1 SLMNGLKLNAAQIHK
16 HGKRA
21 DSIVKN
27 MMQHASEGV
36 TERYPID
43 INAFVE
49 EYIGLSYHGMKAQTP
64 ELDVTVVRDF
74 DDGAGNVVMTPQE
87 MGRVLVNLLNN
98 AFYAVHEHRKSA
110 GADYSPTVTVRT
122 KRVDSRMEISVIDN
136 GPGIPDGVKDKIF
149 QPLFTTKPTGSGT
162 GLGLSLAFDIVT
174 QMHGGQL
181 LVDTEVG
188 RGTTFVAR
196 IPIDP
201 KIHVDNS

>member
-1 SLMNGLKLNAAQIHK
+1 M
-16 HGKRA
+16 
-21 DSIVKN
+21 
-27 MMQHASEGV
+27 

-64 ELDVTVVRDF
+64 DFDASVVRDF
-74 DDGAGNVVMTPQE
+74 DEAAGNVIMTPHE

-149 QPLFTTKPTGSGT
+149 QPLFTTKPAGSGT
-162 GLGLSLAFDIVT
+162 GLGLSLAFEVVT
-174 QMHGGQL
+174 HGHNARL
-181 LVDTEVG
+181 EVDSREG
-188 RGTTFVAR
+188 EGAQFVVTL
-196 IPIDP
+196 P
-201 KIHVDNS
+201 V